1 MSWEASGRYRIR
13 QAPDGL
19 ALVQDLVNTRA
30 IRHYAPDLLAD
41 RESAE
46 EWLTGAAG
54 AWARIH
60 GLDVPDCSLSE
71 ADPGELRGLRA
82 AFQELIAG
90 TGSDTGSST
99 GTGTS
104 GSGKARTAGQGIAVR
119 LAPDAEGRVRMVP
132 VGRGRQWL
140 ESALWSE
147 TLLAQRAGS
156 WPRLKICRNTECAS
170 AFYDTSRNNSGVW
183 HDAKICGNAVNLRA
197 SRERKRL
204 RESGVS

>member
-1 MSWEASGRYRIR
+1 M
-13 QAPDGL
+13 
-19 ALVQDLVNTRA
+19 QDLINTRA
-30 IRHYAPDLLAD
+30 IRHYAPDLLAG

-60 GLDVPDCSLSE
+60 GLDAPDCSLSE
-71 ADPGELRGLRA
+71 ADPGALRGLRA
-82 AFQELIAG
+82 VFQELIAG
-90 TGSDTGSST
+90 AGGDTGGGTGSD
-99 GTGTS
+99 TS
-104 GSGKARTAGQGIAVR
+104 GSGKASTAGQGAAVR

-147 TLLAQRAGS
+147 TLLAQRAGI
-156 WPRLKICRNTECAS
+156 WPRLKLCRNTECAS

-183 HDAKICGNAVNLRA
+183 HDAKVCGNAVNLRA

>member
-1 MSWEASGRYRIR
+1 MRE
-13 QAPDGL
+13 APDGL
-19 ALVQDLVNTRA
+19 ALVQDLINTRA
-30 IRHYAPDLLAD
+30 IRHYAPDLLAG

-71 ADPGELRGLRA
+71 ADPAALRDLRTT
-82 AFQELIAG
+82 FQELIAG
-90 TGSDTGSST
+90 TGGDTGSDAGGHT
-99 GTGTS
+99 PTS
-104 GSGKARTAGQGIAVR
+104 GSGSRSGKARTAGRGASVR
-119 LAPDAEGRVRMVP
+119 LAPDVEGRVRMVP

-147 TLLAQRAGS
+147 TLLAQRNGT
-156 WPRLKICRNTECAS
+156 WPRLKMCRNTECAS

-183 HDAKICGNAVNLRA
+183 HDAKVCGNAVNLRA

-204 RESGVS
+204 RESGAS